1 MNWEVVLLRGCKGQL
16 LTRRRQASASL
27 PLCAGHILFYMMGQ
41 TMFKEPLLS
50 HQIPSTKKNASL
62 WIGLL
67 PSEMLVWTEERV
79 ADRVC
84 LPNALSENVAVVLN
98 FCYFVWQSVTMNG
111 YTSCMYRERNVYAC
125 IFIVLG
131 LNMVVK
137 SWGTMT
143 FVRLNTTC
151 LCALQSCVLWARTD
165 LRISKRCGT
174 CPSHRKGMADGIAHG
189 NAKHSWGCLS
199 LKCLDFINWIISS
212 TPANYHPAVFDD
224 KMKCIEMLTPS
235 FCIICTLASSLHKHK
250 QSRSAVKTF
259 QTSTLSHV

>member
-1 MNWEVVLLRGCKGQL
+1 MNWELVLLQGCKGQL

-27 PLCAGHILFYMMGQ
+27 PLCAGHIFVLYDGPNHVQRAASFTSNSQ
-41 TMFKEPLLS
+41 
-50 HQIPSTKKNASL
+50 HKKNASL

-67 PSEMLVWTEERV
+67 PSEMLVWTEESLIEF
-79 ADRVC
+79 VC
-84 LPNALSENVAVVLN
+84 QMHCLRMLQ
-98 FCYFVWQSVTMNG
+98 YFS
-111 YTSCMYRERNVYAC
+111 TSAILYGKVPYDCT
-125 IFIVLG
+125 FIVLG
-131 LNMVVK
+131 LNMVIK

-143 FVRLNTTC
+143 FVRLDTTC
-151 LCALQSCVLWARTD
+151 LYALQSCVLWARAD

-224 KMKCIEMLTPS
+224 KMKCIEMLTSS
-235 FCIICTLASSLHKHK
+235 FCIICILASSLHIHK

-259 QTSTLSHV
+259 QISTLSQV